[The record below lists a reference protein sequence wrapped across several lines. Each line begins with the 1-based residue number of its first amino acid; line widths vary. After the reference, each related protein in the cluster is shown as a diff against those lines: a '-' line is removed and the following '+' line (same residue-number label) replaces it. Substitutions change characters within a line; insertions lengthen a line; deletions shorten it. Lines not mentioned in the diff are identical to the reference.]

1 MTRQQTFS
9 QRPGHLRMTE
19 NDSAFDIIIE
29 PEKST
34 SDFIR
39 ELVKFR
45 ELFFF
50 MAWRDI
56 LVRYKQTAIGVA
68 WSVIRPLMSMIV
80 FTVIFGNVAKLP
92 SGGIPYPVMV
102 FSALLPWQFFANSM
116 QSASESLI
124 RSGSMIS
131 KVYFPRVILPASAV
145 IVSTIDFAISFAVL
159 CILMMICSFTPSA
172 MMIFIPLFFV
182 PAAMSALGAGFLFSA
197 LGVKYHDFRHIM
209 PFILQAGLFVS
220 PVGFSSSVIPQ
231 RWRMI
236 YSLNP
241 MAGVI
246 DGFRWCISGE
256 GLYVPGAIISVIS
269 SAVIFVIGLKY
280 FRKTEKFFADYI

>member
-1 MTRQQTFS
+1 MTA
-9 QRPGHLRMTE
+9 
-19 NDSAFDIIIE
+19 NDSEFDIIIE
-29 PEKST
+29 PEENT
-34 SDFIR
+34 ADFLR

-56 LVRYKQTAIGVA
+56 LVRYKQTVIGVA

-80 FTVIFGNVAKLP
+80 FTVIFGRVAKLP

-102 FSALLPWQFFANSM
+102 FSALLPWQFFSNSM
-116 QSASESLI
+116 QAGSESLI
-124 RSGSMIS
+124 RSESMIS
-131 KVYFPRVILPASAV
+131 KVYFPRIILPASAV

-159 CILMMICSFTPSA
+159 CILMLICRFTPSA
-172 MMIFIPLFFV
+172 MMIFIPVFFV
-182 PAAMSALGAGFLFSA
+182 PAALSSLGAGFLFSA

-220 PVGFSSSVIPQ
+220 PVGFSSTIIPQ
-231 RWRMI
+231 KWRMI
-236 YSLNP
+236 YSINP

-246 DGFRWCISGE
+246 DGFRWCIHGE
-256 GLYVPGAIISVIS
+256 GLYVPGVIVSVIS

>member
-1 MTRQQTFS
+1 MTRPQIFS
-9 QRPGHLRMTE
+9 RAAVKLRMTA
-19 NDSAFDIIIE
+19 NDSEFDIVIE
-29 PEKST
+29 PEKNT
-34 SDFIR
+34 ADFFR

-56 LVRYKQTAIGVA
+56 LVRYKQTVIGVA

-80 FTVIFGNVAKLP
+80 FSVIFGRVAKLP

-102 FSALLPWQFFANSM
+102 FSALLPWQFFSNSM
-116 QSASESLI
+116 QAASESLI
-124 RSGSMIS
+124 RSESMIS

-159 CILMMICSFTPSA
+159 CILMVIFRFTPSA
-172 MMIFIPLFFV
+172 MMIFIPVFFI

-220 PVGFSSSVIPQ
+220 PVGFSSSIIPQ

-236 YSLNP
+236 YSVNP

-246 DGFRWCISGE
+246 DGFRWCIHGG
-256 GLYVPGAIISVIS
+256 GLYVPGVIISVIS

>member
-1 MTRQQTFS
+1 MTRPQIFS
-9 QRPGHLRMTE
+9 RAAVKLRMTA
-19 NDSAFDIIIE
+19 NDSGFDIIIE
-29 PEKST
+29 PEKNT
-34 SDFIR
+34 ADFFR

-56 LVRYKQTAIGVA
+56 LVRYKQTVIGVA

-80 FTVIFGNVAKLP
+80 FSVIFGRVAKLP

-102 FSALLPWQFFANSM
+102 FSALLPWQFFSNSM
-116 QSASESLI
+116 QAGSEALI
-124 RSGSMIS
+124 RSESMIS
-131 KVYFPRVILPASAV
+131 KVYFPRIILPASAV
-145 IVSTIDFAISFAVL
+145 IVSTIDFIISFAVL
-159 CILMMICSFTPSA
+159 CILMVIFRFTPSA
-172 MMIFIPLFFV
+172 MMIFIPVFFV

-209 PFILQAGLFVS
+209 PFILQAGLFIS
-220 PVGFSSSVIPQ
+220 PVGFSSSIIPQ
-231 RWRMI
+231 KWRMI
-236 YSLNP
+236 YSVNP

-246 DGFRWCISGE
+246 DGFRWCIHGG
-256 GLYVPGAIISVIS
+256 GLYVPGVIISVIS

>member
-1 MTRQQTFS
+1 MTA
-9 QRPGHLRMTE
+9 
-19 NDSAFDIIIE
+19 NDSEFDIVIE
-29 PEKST
+29 PEKNT
-34 SDFIR
+34 ADFFR

-56 LVRYKQTAIGVA
+56 LVRYKQTVIGVA

-80 FTVIFGNVAKLP
+80 FTVIFGRVAKLP

-102 FSALLPWQFFANSM
+102 FSALLPWQFFSNSM
-116 QSASESLI
+116 QAGSEALL
-124 RSGSMIS
+124 RSESMIS
-131 KVYFPRVILPASAV
+131 KVYFPRIILPVSAV

-159 CILMMICSFTPSA
+159 CILMMIFRFTPSA
-172 MMIFIPLFFV
+172 MMIFIPVFFV

-220 PVGFSSSVIPQ
+220 PVGFSSSIIPQ
-231 RWRMI
+231 KWRMI
-236 YSLNP
+236 YSINP
-241 MAGVI
+241 IAGVI
-246 DGFRWCISGE
+246 DGFRWCINGE
-256 GLYVPGAIISVIS
+256 GLYVPGVMISVIS
-269 SAVIFVIGLKY
+269 SAIIFVIGLKY

>member
-1 MTRQQTFS
+1 
-9 QRPGHLRMTE
+9 MTE

-50 MAWRDI
+50 MALRDI

-159 CILMMICSFTPSA
+159 CILMMICRFTPSA

-256 GLYVPGAIISVIS
+256 GLYMPGAIMSVIS

>member
-1 MTRQQTFS
+1 MTA
-9 QRPGHLRMTE
+9 
-19 NDSAFDIIIE
+19 NDSEFDIVIE
-29 PEKST
+29 PEKNT
-34 SDFIR
+34 ADFFR

-56 LVRYKQTAIGVA
+56 LVRYKQTVIGVA

-80 FTVIFGNVAKLP
+80 FTVIFGRVAKLP

-102 FSALLPWQFFANSM
+102 FSALLPWQFFSNSM
-116 QSASESLI
+116 QAGSEALL
-124 RSGSMIS
+124 RSESMIS
-131 KVYFPRVILPASAV
+131 KVYFPRIILPVSAV

-159 CILMMICSFTPSA
+159 CILMMIFRFTPSA
-172 MMIFIPLFFV
+172 MMIFIPVFFV

-209 PFILQAGLFVS
+209 PFILQAGLFIS
-220 PVGFSSSVIPQ
+220 PVGFSSSIIPQ
-231 RWRMI
+231 KWRMI
-236 YSLNP
+236 YSINP

-246 DGFRWCISGE
+246 DGFRWCINGE
-256 GLYVPGAIISVIS
+256 GLYVPGVIISVIS
-269 SAVIFVIGLKY
+269 SAIIFVIGLKY

>member
-1 MTRQQTFS
+1 
-9 QRPGHLRMTE
+9 MTE

-45 ELFFF
+45 ELFLF
-50 MAWRDI
+50 MALRDV

-80 FTVIFGNVAKLP
+80 FTLIFGRVAKLP

-102 FSALLPWQFFANSM
+102 FSAL
-116 QSASESLI
+116 
-124 RSGSMIS
+124 
-131 KVYFPRVILPASAV
+131 
-145 IVSTIDFAISFAVL
+145 
-159 CILMMICSFTPSA
+159 
-172 MMIFIPLFFV
+172 
-182 PAAMSALGAGFLFSA
+182 
-197 LGVKYHDFRHIM
+197 GVKYRDFRHIM
-209 PFILQAGLFVS
+209 PFILQAGLFIS
-220 PVGFSSSVIPQ
+220 PVGFSSAIIPQ

-246 DGFRWCISGE
+246 DGFRWCIHGGE
-256 GLYVPGAIISVIS
+256 LYVPGVIISVIS

>member
-1 MTRQQTFS
+1 MTA
-9 QRPGHLRMTE
+9 
-19 NDSAFDIIIE
+19 NDSEFDIVIE
-29 PEKST
+29 PEKNT
-34 SDFIR
+34 ADFFR

-56 LVRYKQTAIGVA
+56 LVRYKQTVIGVA

-80 FTVIFGNVAKLP
+80 FTVIFGRVAKLP

-102 FSALLPWQFFANSM
+102 FSALLPWQFFSNSM
-116 QSASESLI
+116 QAGSEALL
-124 RSGSMIS
+124 RSESMIS
-131 KVYFPRVILPASAV
+131 KVYFPRIILPVSAV

-159 CILMMICSFTPSA
+159 CILMMIFRFTPSA
-172 MMIFIPLFFV
+172 MMIFIPVFFV

-209 PFILQAGLFVS
+209 PFILQAGLFIS
-220 PVGFSSSVIPQ
+220 PVGFSSSIIPQ
-231 RWRMI
+231 KWRMI
-236 YSLNP
+236 YSINP

-246 DGFRWCISGE
+246 DGFRWCINSE
-256 GLYVPGAIISVIS
+256 GLYVPGVIISVIS
-269 SAVIFVIGLKY
+269 SAIIFVIGLKY

>member
-1 MTRQQTFS
+1 
-9 QRPGHLRMTE
+9 MTE

-34 SDFIR
+34 SDFFR

-50 MAWRDI
+50 MALRDV
-56 LVRYKQTAIGVA
+56 LVRYKQTAIGIA
-68 WSVIRPLMSMIV
+68 WSVIRPLMSMTV

-145 IVSTIDFAISFAVL
+145 IVSTIDFVISFAVL
-159 CILMMICSFTPSA
+159 CILMMICRFIPSS